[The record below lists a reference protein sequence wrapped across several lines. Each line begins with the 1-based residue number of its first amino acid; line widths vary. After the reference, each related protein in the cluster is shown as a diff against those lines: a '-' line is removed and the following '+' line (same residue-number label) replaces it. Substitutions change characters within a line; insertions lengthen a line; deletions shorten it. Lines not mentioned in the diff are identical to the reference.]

1 MANTDSKEIYPLK
14 ELVST
19 IMDYYCFK
27 YNENPANFP
36 QEEDDD
42 EDDNFRKLRPQE
54 KEKDSEDFSANIIP
68 EEINSLIEESFKSQL
83 RKFII

>member
-1 MANTDSKEIYPLK
+1 MANTDNKEIYPLK

-36 QEEDDD
+36 QEDEEED
-42 EDDNFRKLRPQE
+42 EPFRKLKSQE
-54 KEKDSEDFSANIIP
+54 KEGEDFSANIIP

-83 RKFII
+83 KKFL